1 MARKHNRKQ
10 RSSPVMWS
18 FILTLLLIAAIAAVL
33 GIFQTAEEPASLP
46 EPEPVGTPAQAPVA
60 DQRPVPAA
68 SSVPVA
74 ASVPTAAGPAGDAA
88 QSDAA
93 SVPGPGADPVPDPG
107 AASAAPAAPAEG
119 AGAPETAQG
128 IDAKDGE
135 QVVRGVIVD
144 ASTSS
149 VTIQTADGTRLSFM
163 RETADVTGRIVEEAE
178 VEIYYVGSI
187 TGTDTSAAFVTKI
200 ISFA

>member
-1 MARKHNRKQ
+1 MARKHDRKK

-18 FILTLLLIAAIAAVL
+18 FILTLLLIAAISIAL
-33 GIFQTAEEPASLP
+33 GIFQTSEEPASVP
-46 EPEPVGTPAQAPVA
+46 EPEPVGTPAQAPVV

-68 SSVPVA
+68 SSVPPA
-74 ASVPTAAGPAGDAA
+74 ASVPAANP
-88 QSDAA
+88 
-93 SVPGPGADPVPDPG
+93 
-107 AASAAPAAPAEG
+107 AAPAAQDGASSVPDPQAASSEG
-119 AGAPETAQG
+119 AGQAEPAQAF
-128 IDAKDGE
+128 DAKDGE

-144 ASTSS
+144 ATTGSI
-149 VTIQTADGTRLSFM
+149 TIRTAGGTQLSFM

-178 VEIYYVGSI
+178 VEVYYVGSI